1 MNRDL
6 PLRTT
11 LFADVAGSTGLYQRH
26 GDRRALAAI
35 ESCLALIESVST
47 SFGGRVVKSIGDEL
61 MVLFDSAGDAF
72 QAACEMQW
80 QVSDLPPLGSDA
92 LAIRIGFHCGPTI
105 EQGSD
110 VFGDSVNV
118 AARLAHLAR
127 AGQIITSGR
136 TVAMLDPVVAR
147 HLRKINRVTLK
158 GMQVEE
164 TIFEGLW
171 KDSDNITAML
181 SDSSLAPTGMVR
193 VVLQHGAQRIEAGP
207 GHPPISVGRDAG
219 NAIVVRHRNVSRVH
233 AMVEWRGDKFVVAD
247 RSTNGT
253 FVCFDNGAETVL
265 RLEEMTLLGQGLL
278 TFGQPAS
285 AGAEGAVTFACEAL
299 ASAGR

>member
-6 PLRTT
+6 PIRAT

-35 ESCLALIESVST
+35 ESCLALIETVSS
-47 SFGGRVVKSIGDEL
+47 SFGGRVVKAIGDEL
-61 MVLFDSAGDAF
+61 MVLFGSAGDAF

-80 QVSDLPPLGSDA
+80 QVSDLPPIGSDL

-147 HLRKINRVTLK
+147 HLRKLSRVTLK
-158 GMQVEE
+158 GMQIEE

-181 SDSSLAPTGMVR
+181 SDS
-193 VVLQHGAQRIEAGP
+193 VLTPPGTIRMILRHGSQCIEAGP
-207 GHPPISVGRDAG
+207 GHAPISVGREAG

-233 AMVEWRGDKFVVAD
+233 AIVEWRGDKFVVAD

-253 FVCFDNGAETVL
+253 YVAFDNGAETVL
-265 RLEEMTLLGQGLL
+265 RLEEMTLLGHGVL

-285 AGAEGAVTFACEAL
+285 AGSEGAVTFACEVL
-299 ASAGR
+299 APAGR